1 VTPRGQALASI
12 PPDPTGPTSSAATP
26 ARATHAG
33 AEVEMIFIEERDDA
47 IYFARVRNLDKLMS
61 KRKLHVNEDVLENL
75 ADLVL
80 ALVGEEGSNGSGSR
94 G

>member
-1 VTPRGQALASI
+1 MTPRDQALASI
-12 PPDPTGPTSSAATP
+12 PPEPTGPTSSAATH
-26 ARATHAG
+26 ARAAHAG
-33 AEVEMIFIEERDDA
+33 ADVEMIFIEERDDA

-61 KRKLHVNEDVLENL
+61 KRKLHVNKDVLENL